1 VKPGNLR
8 VGTFAAQ
15 FLKGLDFA
23 MYNGICSTLNIST
36 MQNPLTFRQVATLW
50 REDKH
55 KYVKRSTMSAY
66 SLILQNHLLP
76 YFADATA
83 ITEEQVQKFAIEKL
97 DKGLSQKSVKDILI
111 VLKMIFRFGVKSGN
125 FTHQDWE
132 VKFPTD
138 HSNRELSVLTVDNQR
153 KLMKH
158 LTDNFTFRNLGILI
172 CLHTGMRIGEICAL
186 KWSDINLSAATISVN
201 KTLERIYISDATPA
215 KTEIV
220 ISSPKTTNSRR
231 EIPIGKGLLKILR
244 PIMAVVNSDFYVITN
259 EAKPT
264 EPRTYRNY
272 YKHLMES
279 LNLPAMKFHGL
290 RHSFATRCIESMCDY
305 KTVSVILG
313 HSNIATTLNLYVHP
327 NMEQK
332 KKCIDK
338 MLRSL

>member
-1 VKPGNLR
+1 
-8 VGTFAAQ
+8 
-15 FLKGLDFA
+15 
-23 MYNGICSTLNIST
+23 MCSTLNIFI
-36 MQNPLTFRQVATLW
+36 MQNPLSFRQIAMLW
-50 REDKH
+50 REDKQM
-55 KYVKRSTMSAY
+55 YVKRSTMSAY
-66 SLILQNHLLP
+66 SLILKNHLLP
-76 YFADATA
+76 YFGDATVLS
-83 ITEEQVQKFAIEKL
+83 EELVQKFAIEKL
-97 DKGLSQKSVKDILI
+97 DNGLSQKTVKDILI
-111 VLKMIFRFGVKSGN
+111 VLKMIYRFGVKSGN
-125 FTHQDWE
+125 FTHQEWD
-132 VKFPTD
+132 VRFPTG
-138 HSNRELSVLTVDNQR
+138 HSNHELAVLTLDNQR

-172 CLHTGMRIGEICAL
+172 CLNTGMRIGEICAL
-186 KWSDINLSAATISVN
+186 KWSDINLSEATISVN
-201 KTLERIYISDATPA
+201 KTLERIYIPDATPA

-220 ISSPKTTNSRR
+220 ISSPKTVNSRR

-244 PIMAVVNSDFYVITN
+244 SIIAVVNKDFYVITN
-259 EAKPT
+259 EAEPT

-272 YKHLMES
+272 YKRLMES
-279 LNLPAMKFHGL
+279 LHLPAMKFHGL

>member
-1 VKPGNLR
+1 
-8 VGTFAAQ
+8 
-15 FLKGLDFA
+15 
-23 MYNGICSTLNIST
+23 
-36 MQNPLTFRQVATLW
+36 MQNSLTFKQIATLW
-50 REDKH
+50 REDKQ

-76 YFADATA
+76 YFGDDTVLS
-83 ITEEQVQKFAIEKL
+83 EESVQKFAIEKL
-97 DKGLSQKSVKDILI
+97 DSGLSQKSVKDILI

-125 FTHQDWE
+125 FTHQEWE
-132 VKFPTD
+132 VKFPTE
-138 HSNRELSVLTVDNQR
+138 HSSRGLSVLTLDNQR

-158 LTDNFTFRNLGILI
+158 LTENFTFRNLGILI

-186 KWSDINLSAATISVN
+186 KWSDISISDATISVN
-201 KTLERIYISDATPA
+201 KTLERIYLSDEAPK

-220 ISSPKTTNSRR
+220 ISSPKTANSHR

-244 PIMAVVNSDFYVITN
+244 PIMAVVNTDFYVITN

-279 LNLPAMKFHGL
+279 LNLPAMKIHGL

-338 MLRSL
+338 MTKSLGTL

>member
-1 VKPGNLR
+1 
-8 VGTFAAQ
+8 
-15 FLKGLDFA
+15 
-23 MYNGICSTLNIST
+23 
-36 MQNPLTFRQVATLW
+36 MQNPLTFRQIAMLW
-50 REDKH
+50 REDKQ

-76 YFADATA
+76 YFGDVTVLS
-83 ITEEQVQKFAIEKL
+83 EESVQKFAIEKL
-97 DKGLSQKSVKDILI
+97 NNGLSQKSVKDILI
-111 VLKMIFRFGVKSGN
+111 VLKMIFRFGVKTGN
-125 FTHQDWE
+125 FSYQEWE

-138 HSNRELSVLTVDNQR
+138 HSSRELSVLTIDNQR

-158 LTDNFTFRNLGILI
+158 LTTNFTFRNLGILI

-186 KWSDINLSAATISVN
+186 KWSDINLSSATIVVS
-201 KTLERIYISDATPA
+201 KTLERIYLLDVTPA

-220 ISSPKTTNSRR
+220 ISSPKTSNSHR
-231 EIPIGKGLLKILR
+231 EIPIARGLQKILR
-244 PIMAVVNSDFYVITN
+244 SIMAVTNPDFYVVTN

-272 YKHLMES
+272 FKQLMES
-279 LNLPAMKFHGL
+279 LNIPAMKFHGL

-332 KKCIDK
+332 KKCINK

>member
-1 VKPGNLR
+1 
-8 VGTFAAQ
+8 
-15 FLKGLDFA
+15 
-23 MYNGICSTLNIST
+23 
-36 MQNPLTFRQVATLW
+36 
-50 REDKH
+50 
-55 KYVKRSTMSAY
+55 MSAY

-186 KWSDINLSAATISVN
+186 KWSDINLSAATIS
-201 KTLERIYISDATPA
+201 
-215 KTEIV
+215 EIGRAHV
-220 ISSPKTTNSRR
+220 
-231 EIPIGKGLLKILR
+231 
-244 PIMAVVNSDFYVITN
+244 
-259 EAKPT
+259 
-264 EPRTYRNY
+264 
-272 YKHLMES
+272 
-279 LNLPAMKFHGL
+279 
-290 RHSFATRCIESMCDY
+290 
-305 KTVSVILG
+305 
-313 HSNIATTLNLYVHP
+313 
-327 NMEQK
+327 
-332 KKCIDK
+332 
-338 MLRSL
+338 